1 MRGVAI
7 FISVLVLLTSCKDG
21 KDYSPEIDFGGVAYV
36 KVIVQDDLDS
46 VRMDINHGSYYPI
59 QSCLIHRFTL
69 TERRVCEAS
78 YSITRP
84 ELVWFEFRDTV
95 FTSYMRPGDTLVAR
109 VGLDEAGDDNRKIS
123 FQMDD
128 PIFAFLQN
136 ERSEFGCFYTQS
148 PLAIMA
154 FNTQP
159 ETERQFEDA
168 IKKIDQARQERLKFL
183 EKNWDI
189 LPEWFCDLYENEI
202 SYFSENM
209 KFYQYY
215 YLKNRSLGSIL
226 MPCDVKIYN
235 PEAVLSPLYWRFI
248 SDYFLLSDSVDYRL
262 IGPPRLMA
270 YYSKAS
276 HNINSLLKGKILEYF
291 NAYFLYDLYYGA
303 DTRKELQLV
312 DSFRIATDFRLTSLQ
327 ESYIDDRKSQSLKKI
342 EKLEDENR
350 LKPGSEAPYFY
361 LKDSAGV
368 FHTLSDY
375 RGRLIYLHFW
385 ATWCGPCLEEIPSLN
400 KLAENLSGKPIE
412 IINICLDDEYEKW
425 ETIIENEK
433 LKGINLIC
441 VGSWAADLQEKYSV
455 RGIPHYAIID
465 TDGLI
470 ISENC
475 ERPDKVY
482 ERLLT
487 LIQQ

>member
-1 MRGVAI
+1 MRGLAI
-7 FISVLVLLTSCKDG
+7 FISTLILLSGCNNG
-21 KDYSPEIDFGGVAYV
+21 KEYSPGVDFGGEAHI

-46 VRMDINHGSYYPI
+46 VSMDINHASYYPI

-69 TERRVCEAS
+69 TRKRTCEAR

-84 ELVWFEFRDTV
+84 ELVWFEFSDTV
-95 FTSYMRPGDTLVAR
+95 YASYMRPGDTLVAR
-109 VGLDEAGDDNRKIS
+109 VGLDKAGDGSGYIS

-168 IKKIDQARQERLKFL
+168 VKKIDQAGQERLKFL
-183 EKNWDI
+183 ENNRNN
-189 LPEWFCDLYENEI
+189 LPEWFYDLYENEI

-215 YLKNRSLGSIL
+215 YLKNRNLRGIL
-226 MPCDVKIYN
+226 IPCDVKIN
-235 PEAVLSPLYWRFI
+235 NAEAVSSPLYWRFI
-248 SDYFLLSDSVDYRL
+248 SDYLLLSDSVDYRL

-276 HNINSLLKGKILEYF
+276 HNINSLLKGKIIDYF
-291 NAYFLYDLYYGA
+291 NAYLLYDLYYA
-303 DTRKELQLV
+303 VDTRKELQLV
-312 DSFRIATDFRLTSLQ
+312 DSFRVATDFRLTSQQ
-327 ESYIDDRKSQSLKKI
+327 EIYIDNRKSQSLKKL
-342 EKLEDENR
+342 EKLEDENM

-361 LKDSAGV
+361 LKDPSGV

-375 RGRLIYLHFW
+375 RGKLIYLHFW

-400 KLAENLSGKPIE
+400 RLAENLSGKPVE

-425 ETIIENEK
+425 QTIIENEK
-433 LKGINLIC
+433 LRGTNLIC
-441 VGSWAADLQEKYSV
+441 VGNWAGDLQEKYSV
-455 RGIPHYAIID
+455 KGIPHYAIID
-465 TDGLI
+465 GNGLI

-475 ERPDKVY
+475 ERPGKVY
-482 ERLLT
+482 EQLTT
-487 LIQQ
+487 LIEK